1 MLLSGSGQAAVVLGS
16 SAAALGG
23 GSTSPAVSAASRL
36 SEHGGVSAAVPDTFV
51 EIYRR
56 GDRWMGRF
64 IAAHLAFTALLAPVY
79 GTWSVSLVAGA
90 LAAAAFFVCRW
101 LRPGSLLT
109 RCMAGVSL
117 QAFCALHIYQMR
129 GLAEM
134 HFFFFTAVTAM
145 IIYEDSRALWPGV
158 WAIIAQHTLFS
169 YWHNSGV
176 HPGGQHFFEP
186 DQVSALKLTFHFGI
200 ALVQVVIASVC
211 SRALRNRTLRAA
223 AQRTEV
229 EAANTMLQEQQL
241 ELELT
246 NEQLQ
251 DNAFEMAAQTDE
263 LHATTD
269 RLMQQTAA
277 AEAARAAAEA
287 LAAERAATL
296 GQLTDG
302 VIVTDPAGHITF
314 VNEAARRLH
323 GVAALDVGVEDYATT
338 YHLLTLDG
346 EPHPPEELPL
356 ARAVLRGE
364 TVLNAEWLVRQ
375 PSGAVV
381 VAQGSAAPLVDSADP
396 TRRFGAVLTLRDVTA
411 LRALEHERT
420 ALLAAERAAR
430 AEAEEARRNAE
441 KANEVKAEF
450 LRTMSH
456 ELRTTLNAIGGYAEL
471 MEMGIRGP
479 ITPQQTEDL
488 GRIKASQ
495 RHLLGLVNEVLNYA
509 RIETGTMRYDVADV
523 SLAAVI
529 KSVEPLVAPQLAAR
543 GLAFIARC
551 ANPAPVARA
560 DQEKV
565 RQVLLNLLSN
575 AIKFTEPGGQV
586 EVTCGARG
594 DWVEIS
600 VNDTGMGIAPED
612 LDRAFEP
619 FVQVNASLTRTHD
632 GTGLGLA
639 ISRDLARGMGGE
651 LTAESILGVGSTFIL
666 VLPRA

>member
-1 MLLSGSGQAAVVLGS
+1 MLISGHAAVVLRSLAPTFGVGS
-16 SAAALGG
+16 SAPALNAANRLFAHGG
-23 GSTSPAVSAASRL
+23 ASAAAS
-36 SEHGGVSAAVPDTFV
+36 GPFF

-64 IAAHLAFTALLAPVY
+64 IAAHLALAMILAPVY
-79 GTWSVSLVAGA
+79 GTWTVSLVVGT
-90 LAAAAFFVCRW
+90 LAAAAFFLCRW
-101 LRPGSLLT
+101 LRPGSYLT

-134 HFFFFTAVTAM
+134 HFFFFTAVTAL
-145 IIYEDSRALWPGV
+145 IIYEDSRAFWPGV

-169 YWHNSGV
+169 YWHNVGI

-186 DQVSALKLTFHFGI
+186 DQVSVLKLTFHFGI
-200 ALVQVVIASVC
+200 ALAQVVIASVC
-211 SRALRNRTLRAA
+211 SRALRDRTLRAA
-223 AQRTEV
+223 AQHTEL
-229 EAANTMLQEQQL
+229 EAANSMLQEQQL

-246 NEQLQ
+246 NETLQ
-251 DNAFEMAAQTDE
+251 DQAFELAAQADE

-269 RLMQQTAA
+269 RLMQQSSA

-323 GVAALDVGVEDYATT
+323 GVAALDIGVEDYATT
-338 YHLLTLDG
+338 YHLLTMDG
-346 EPHPPEELPL
+346 APHPPEELPL

-375 PSGAVV
+375 PTGNVV

-396 TRRFGAVLTLRDVTA
+396 TRRLGAVLTLRDVTS
-411 LRALEHERT
+411 LRALEQERT
-420 ALLAAERAAR
+420 DLLAAERAAR
-430 AEAEEARRNAE
+430 AEAEEARQNAE

-456 ELRTTLNAIGGYAEL
+456 ELRTPLNAIGGYTEL

-479 ITPQQTEDL
+479 ITPQQSEDL
-488 GRIKASQ
+488 GRIRASQ
-495 RHLLGLVNEVLNYA
+495 RHLLGLVNDVLNYA

-523 SLAAVI
+523 SLSAVI
-529 KSVEPLVAPQLAAR
+529 AAVEPLVAPQLAAR
-543 GLAFIARC
+543 GLAFTSSYST
-551 ANPAPVARA
+551 PEPVARA
-560 DQEKV
+560 DTEKV

-575 AIKFTEPGGQV
+575 AIKFTEPGGKV
-586 EVTCGARG
+586 EVTCATRG
-594 DWVEIS
+594 DWVEVS

-651 LTAESILGVGSTFIL
+651 LTAESIPGVGSTFIL
-666 VLPRA
+666 LLPRA